1 MRRGCKQAER
11 IEHYRANRPGGRV
24 DIRSDAW
31 YHQRLRLN
39 QDLGAMDFLL
49 KKNIFEPGPFF
60 SPFSATPASS
70 GWHWSMQS

>member
-1 MRRGCKQAER
+1 M
-11 IEHYRANRPGGRV
+11 

-60 SPFSATPASS
+60 LPSPRHRRQVVGIGVCKVDGSVAVFP
-70 GWHWSMQS
+70 HVF